1 MQRDVRLEV
10 VSVHVYIHHYRKGH
24 ICMAALICFVGVVS
38 VVSRVVYNAQNYCY
52 NCVLSGKNNN
62 IMILVTP

>member
-1 MQRDVRLEV
+1 MLDLRLCQ
-10 VSVHVYIHHYRKGH
+10 YMCIYTMGH
-24 ICMAALICFVGVVS
+24 IYMAALICFVGVVS

>member
-10 VSVHVYIHHYRKGH
+10 VSVHVYIHHYPKGH
-24 ICMAALICFVGVVS
+24 ICMAALICLVGVVL
-38 VVSRVVYNAQNYCY
+38 VTLYYAQNYCY

>member
-10 VSVHVYIHHYRKGH
+10 VSVHVYIHHYPKGH
-24 ICMAALICFVGVVS
+24 ICTAALICFVGIVS
-38 VVSRVVYNAQNYCY
+38 VVSRIVYYAQNYCY
-52 NCVLSGKNNN
+52 NYVLSGKN

>member
-10 VSVHVYIHHYRKGH
+10 VSVHVYIHHYPKGH

-38 VVSRVVYNAQNYCY
+38 V
-52 NCVLSGKNNN
+52 
-62 IMILVTP
+62 